1 MRNGHP
7 CPKCGGTDVVRCQAK
22 GLGRYDEIPVGIFG
36 GAQMNRWVCCTCGY
50 CELWMD
56 PAGGDQKDLGRA
68 DRRTGGQLLKTER
81 QELWN

>member
-22 GLGRYDEIPVGIFG
+22 GLGRYDEIPEGIFG

-56 PAGGDQKDLGRA
+56 PARLEEIKK
-68 DRRTGGQLLKTER
+68 TWGGQTAG
-81 QELWN
+81 QADNS